1 MTPLHIP
8 ATKDT
13 PLVILNAKNSEY
25 LLQGPSLPE
34 DVNTFYA
41 PVIEWLKEYEL
52 HVGDAIHFTI
62 NITTINSASYQG
74 INKVLRQLCKMNKH
88 MHVTIDWY
96 YDEHDLDQLEAI
108 DFFENELDLL
118 ITKIAC

>member
-13 PLVILNAKNSEY
+13 PLVILNARKCEY
-25 LLQGPSLPE
+25 LLKGPAQPV
-34 DVNTFYA
+34 DVTTFYA
-41 PVIEWLKEYEL
+41 PVIQWLKEYEKY
-52 HVGDAIHFTI
+52 VGEAIHFTI
-62 NITTINSASYQG
+62 NITSVCDSYTG
-74 INKVLRQLCKMNKH
+74 ISKVLEQLCKMNKH

-96 YDEHDLDQLEAI
+96 YDEFDQDQLEAI